1 MFIQN
6 TLIDNSEGFMLSEY
20 LREMLGKEEYR
31 RLRIATGYWDLAGM
45 KLLQKELEAY
55 FERGGILDL
64 LIGQEPQLRS
74 YQMRSD
80 LTKEEKFPD
89 FYIQKDIEKL
99 SDDYQPLVKLL
110 LEHTNPDDESQ
121 SQVKIRVYGQD
132 GEEQRFLHAKCY
144 IFSGYGVAHGIIG
157 SSNFTEKG
165 LQGNAELNY
174 LETNPRIVDGAITEY
189 GKSHIAWFNEM
200 WEQSVPWTG
209 RFIKDTLPRY
219 ILIILFASA
228 VPVTLKHFMDSCTS
242 SSIIICLVSVICT
255 VISSILIGFR
265 KSERTA
271 VFNYVKAKLAKNK

>member
-20 LREMLGKEEYR
+20 LREMLGKGEYR

-121 SQVKIRVYGQD
+121 SQVKIRVYGQP
-132 GEEQRFLHAKCY
+132 
-144 IFSGYGVAHGIIG
+144 SGRWH
-157 SSNFTEKG
+157 S
-165 LQGNAELNY
+165 
-174 LETNPRIVDGAITEY
+174 
-189 GKSHIAWFNEM
+189 
-200 WEQSVPWTG
+200 
-209 RFIKDTLPRY
+209 
-219 ILIILFASA
+219 
-228 VPVTLKHFMDSCTS
+228 
-242 SSIIICLVSVICT
+242 
-255 VISSILIGFR
+255 R
-265 KSERTA
+265 KR
-271 VFNYVKAKLAKNK
+271 